1 MNRLILLN
9 VFLAVSIFIT
19 CSNIINSSMEINAPT
34 EVDTP
39 PMDIINQKILFEV
52 EYVNGAWGWVHNGR
66 YIDNSGSLYSYS
78 YPFNVNY
85 EDRWNPQRNGIYT
98 ESELFE
104 KFNHSKEFVKQ
115 IDCNE
120 LTQMANLIP
129 AASQGKLSDPVGVMA
144 DAGSLRYKGYLY
156 DESKNE
162 YIVVI
167 LREERDRYIENL
179 SPAATIIVDW
189 LISVTKK

>member
-9 VFLAVSIFIT
+9 VFLAVLIFVGCSTSIIDP
-19 CSNIINSSMEINAPT
+19 ISSTNP
-34 EVDTP
+34 
-39 PMDIINQKILFEV
+39 KILFEV
-52 EYVNGAWGWVHNGR
+52 EYMNGAWGWEHWGW
-66 YIDNSGSLYSYS
+66 YIDDLGCVYTYSYGGVS
-78 YPFNVNY
+78 Y
-85 EDRWNPQRNGIYT
+85 EGRWNPQRAGIYT
-98 ESELFE
+98 ENELLE